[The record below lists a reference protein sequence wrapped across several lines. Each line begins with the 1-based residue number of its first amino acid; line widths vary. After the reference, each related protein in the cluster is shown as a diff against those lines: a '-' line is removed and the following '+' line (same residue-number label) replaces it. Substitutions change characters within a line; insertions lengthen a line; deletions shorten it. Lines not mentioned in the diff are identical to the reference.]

1 MTRPELPSHPMVD
14 VNAAGALRFWL
25 FAGRLIDFGLWLFAW
40 LIEPKPSRASALL
53 ETESGRVVLGMQVAV
68 TLATARSS
76 DPTSFD
82 RT

>member
-25 FAGRLIDFGLWLFAW
+25 FAGRT
-40 LIEPKPSRASALL
+40 LL
-53 ETESGRVVLGMQVAV
+53 GTESGRVVLGMQVAV

-76 DPTSFD
+76 DPTSFESHVGHFGD
-82 RT
+82 LSPVSGI